1 MKNFMLTIF
10 LLFFSTIV
18 FSDET
23 ELKLVIEN
31 IYPDLKVKSINKTNF
46 NELYE
51 VYIGGQI
58 IYTDKNFN
66 FLIVEG
72 RIVDPSTKK
81 DMTSERLE
89 VLTLVDFK
97 ALPLKYAIKDL
108 RGSGKNKIAVFSDI
122 DCPFCRRLEKQALA
136 KLTDVTI
143 YTFLYPLAI
152 HPDAEK
158 KSNKIWC
165 SENPSLAWNEFMLKN
180 KLPKN
185 EGNCETPIKDIS
197 VLAKELGISSTPT
210 IIFSNG
216 KRVEG
221 ALPYSDLV
229 KYLDNK

>member
-1 MKNFMLTIF
+1 MKIFLLTF
-10 LLFFSTIV
+10 WLLFFSVIG
-18 FSDET
+18 FAE
-23 ELKLVIEN
+23 EAKLKGIIEN
-31 IYPDLKVKSINKTNF
+31 TYPELIVKSVTKTEF

-97 ALPLKYAIKDL
+97 ALPFKYAIKDV
-108 RGSGKNKIAVFSDI
+108 RGSGKSKIAVFSDI

-136 KLTDVTI
+136 KLTDATI

-152 HPDAEK
+152 HPEAEK
-158 KSNKIWC
+158 KSKKIWC
-165 SENPSLAWNEFMLKN
+165 SENPTLAWSEFMLKN
-180 KLPKN
+180 KLPEN
-185 EGNCETPIKDIS
+185 QGNCETPIKEIS
-197 VLAKELGISSTPT
+197 ILAKELGVSSTPT
-210 IIFSNG
+210 IIFSSG

-221 ALPYSDLV
+221 AIPYSDLV